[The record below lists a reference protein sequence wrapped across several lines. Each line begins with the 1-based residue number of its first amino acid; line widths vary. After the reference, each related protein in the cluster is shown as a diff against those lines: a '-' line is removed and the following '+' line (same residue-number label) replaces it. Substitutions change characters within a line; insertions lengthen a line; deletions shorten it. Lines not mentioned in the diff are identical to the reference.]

1 MGELFNF
8 IFDGINDRYS
18 HELML
23 ISQQY
28 PFEPIKYL
36 RPTLRL
42 TFEEGITLL
51 RVSYLFSLVFS
62 LFLSLKS
69 FVSLYLI
76 TGSRN

>member
-51 RVSYLFSLVFS
+51 RVSYLFSLFLLV
-62 LFLSLKS
+62 LSLKS